1 MVLRLPVDATGLDM
15 TFSQFLTPLTI
26 SGTAVFES
34 FGRLQPSFDGYDFP
48 AVLTHFIKSLR
59 SFWGHQEE
67 LYLSFVP
74 VTFSSVFCPATTSP
88 RTTTFVSFGV
98 KPFFRT
104 VSHASE
110 SFTVFPGLSITVAK
124 PLFKLTSTFSTPEN
138 FWRAPRTA

>member
-1 MVLRLPVDATGLDM
+1 MRLVVLH
-15 TFSQFLTPLTI
+15 FSLFLTPLTI
-26 SGTAVFES
+26 SGAAVFES
-34 FGRLQPSFDGYDFP
+34 FGRLQPSLDGYDFP
-48 AVLTHFIKSLR
+48 AVLTRFIKSLR
-59 SFWGHQEE
+59 SFGVTKKAIS
-67 LYLSFVP
+67 SFVP